1 MGLIAARARRS
12 VSLVCVIFFCAATM
26 RAQTPPAAAA
36 GPEGDVVSVAEAES
50 FAAYLTGVLARPDVD
65 AAFAKV
71 DLDRLLA
78 SVDPYVTLTE
88 TQRKSARDEAGRL
101 ARAALA
107 NGPALHVS
115 TDHYADHALVRFLQH
130 DARGAIDFLDLEIGH
145 GADGGVRI
153 VDLSPHRRMSFVSTS
168 VAWRA
173 IAAGAAP
180 TDLLELPAEH
190 VQAFRTAYNALDA
203 LRSAPVEKRAAA
215 YAQLDET
222 VPARNV
228 LVQEF
233 LLGASGAAGATFDA
247 ALERIA
253 EENFSSSG
261 PALWRFDR
269 AIERRDADTAFAIVR
284 SFGGAHDARVSRAFV
299 ALLRGRAWLVAP
311 DLALARESF
320 EFAAQCEPTL
330 DPAWSALVDLALAR
344 KDAAAVGEL
353 LARWN
358 THRPRAWADLAR
370 EPRLADFA
378 RSPEG
383 ARCKARIDA
392 GAKAADS
399 APADADLY
407 TFAFELEAA
416 VRSADLD
423 RLHELVNVRALLETA
438 TAGLGTNKQF
448 LRGVRS
454 GAAEQIGQHADLMK
468 AIAAGAT
475 FDLLRVRERGGK
487 PTALY
492 RLVFTGGGVEYLEF
506 DIARGEKGNLEA
518 PDWTTFSQGTRVS
531 AFLRETLLPL
541 AADADKG
548 LLSKLVSRESE
559 FVKHFA
565 ELTAMVTAN
574 QNGEFAK
581 ALEIYAKLPEEV
593 QMNRFALRIR
603 YTAAQQIG
611 DTAYEQALADMQK
624 AYGEDPVVDFI
635 ALDLYT
641 IRKRYDL
648 VESSLKRLETSLGG
662 DPHCDAVRANNELA
676 RERFAEAES
685 AVVRAQ
691 RRGLGGIDLSW
702 TLLTCKLRQ
711 QRFADA
717 LQQMTNMTYEYE
729 LAWNDLAQQP
739 EYAGFVASDE
749 YPRWL
754 AFMKARAD
762 ASAEDA
768 AEAPK

>member
-1 MGLIAARARRS
+1 MPPLATRFPSFVPFVIC
-12 VSLVCVIFFCAATM
+12 SLVLAALTH
-26 RAQTPPAAAA
+26 AQLPSPSIAK
-36 GPEGDVVSVAEAES
+36 PKPDVVSVAEAES
-50 FAAYLTGVLARPDVD
+50 FAAYLSGLLARPDVD
-65 AAFAKV
+65 AVLAKV
-71 DLDRLLA
+71 DLDRIVA

-88 TQRKSARDEAGRL
+88 EQRKTAREEAGRL
-101 ARAALA
+101 ARSALA
-107 NGPALHVS
+107 NGPALHVA
-115 TDHYADHALVRFLQH
+115 TDHYDDHALVRFLQH
-130 DARGAIDFLDLEIGH
+130 DAHGLLDLLDLEIGH
-145 GADGGVRI
+145 GADGGLRV
-153 VDLSPHRRMSFVSTS
+153 VDLMPHRRMSYVSTS
-168 VAWRA
+168 LAWRA

-180 TDLLELPAEH
+180 TELLDLPEEN
-190 VQAFRTAYNALDA
+190 VKAFRDAYATLDA
-203 LRSAPVEKRAAA
+203 LRSAPAEKRAAA
-215 YAQLDET
+215 YVQLGES

-233 LLGASGAAGATFDA
+233 LLGASVAAGATLDT
-247 ALERIA
+247 ALDQIA
-253 EENFSSSG
+253 DESLVSSG
-261 PALWRFDR
+261 PDLWRFDR
-269 AIERRDADTAFAIVR
+269 AIERRDADTAFALVR
-284 SFGGAHDARVSRAFV
+284 SFSGAGDGRVPRAFV

-320 EFAAQCEPTL
+320 EFAVQCEPTL

-358 THRPRAWADLAR
+358 THRPRAWPDIAH

-378 RSPEG
+378 LSTEG
-383 ARCKARIDA
+383 ARCKTRIEAGVQTADGAPTDA
-392 GAKAADS
+392 E
-399 APADADLY
+399 LY
-407 TFAFELEAA
+407 TFAFDLEAA
-416 VRSADLD
+416 VRAADLN
-423 RLHELVNVRALLETA
+423 RIHELIDVHALLETA
-438 TAGLGTNKQF
+438 TAGLGTNTKF

-454 GAAEQIGQHADLMK
+454 SAGLQMGQHADLMK
-468 AIAAGAT
+468 AIAAGAN
-475 FDLLRVRERGGK
+475 FDLLRVRQRGGK

-492 RLVFTGGGVEYLEF
+492 RLVFSGGGVEYLEF
-506 DIARGEKGNLEA
+506 DIVRDKTGKLEA

-531 AFLRETLLPL
+531 SFLRDTLLPM

-548 LLSKLVSRESE
+548 LLSKLVSKESA
-559 FVKHFA
+559 FVTHFP
-565 ELTAMVTAN
+565 ELGAIVEAN
-574 QNGEFAK
+574 QKGECAK

-593 QMNRFALRIR
+593 QMNRFALRLR
-603 YTAAQQIG
+603 YVAAQQIG
-611 DTAYEQALADMQK
+611 DTVYEQALADMQK
-624 AYGEDPVVDFI
+624 AYGEDPVVDFF

-648 VESSLKRLETSLGG
+648 VEACLTRLETNLGG

-691 RRGLGGIDLSW
+691 RRGLDGIDLLW

-717 LQQMTNMTYEYE
+717 RQQMTSMTYEFG